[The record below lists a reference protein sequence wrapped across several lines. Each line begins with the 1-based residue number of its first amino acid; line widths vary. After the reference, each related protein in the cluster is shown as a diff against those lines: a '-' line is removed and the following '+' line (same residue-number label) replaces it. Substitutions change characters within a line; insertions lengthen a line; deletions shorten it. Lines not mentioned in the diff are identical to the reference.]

1 MYVAFIENLNFTDFE
16 INVDSMFD
24 GVWEKITYPGHY
36 VVNQLAIYGYTH
48 QYSEKREKRNPL
60 AENPAEYLK
69 ILAEI
74 ESHCSE
80 KDQSCGPSLSYWE
93 REKIENSVQKV
104 TRWAPANRFA
114 QIIKNFVIKRKTK
127 KPGKLTNFNVN
138 FSQVM
143 IFLYITHIK
152 KLIFLHSR
160 RINGLPSDEFELE
173 FPQLSRAGLF
183 RF

>member
-1 MYVAFIENLNFTDFE
+1 MALLENLNFTDFE
-16 INVDSMFD
+16 INLDSMFD

-36 VVNQLAIYGYTH
+36 VLNQLAIY
-48 QYSEKREKRNPL
+48 QSPEKKEKRNPL

-93 REKIENSVQKV
+93 REKIENSVNKF

-114 QIIKNFVIKRKTK
+114 QVIKNFVIKRKTK
-127 KPGKLTNFNVN
+127 PPGKLTNFNVN
-138 FSQVM
+138 FSHVM
-143 IFLYITHIK
+143 IFLYIAHIK
-152 KLIFLHSR
+152 KLMFLHSR
-160 RINGLPSDEFELE
+160 RINGLSTRDEFELE
-173 FPQLSRAGLF
+173 FPELSRAGLL

>member
-1 MYVAFIENLNFTDFE
+1 MAFLENLIFTDLE
-16 INVDSMFD
+16 INVDSIFD

-36 VVNQLAIYGYTH
+36 VLNQLAIY
-48 QYSEKREKRNPL
+48 QSSEKREKRNPL

-80 KDQSCGPSLSYWE
+80 KDQSCGPSLNYWE

-138 FSQVM
+138 FSHVVTFCISNM
-143 IFLYITHIK
+143 LKNLELIFLY
-152 KLIFLHSR
+152 SR
-160 RINGLPSDEFELE
+160 RIVKIN
-173 FPQLSRAGLF
+173 RRF
-183 RF
+183 RRKINWQIYRLGQNLH